1 MLPHRD
7 AGDKMDIHLLLVI
20 VGLLLAFITAINI
33 GGNDA
38 ANPTCAPVGA
48 GVLSIKQALVI
59 FSLFTI
65 IGASLQGYMVMKTIG
80 SGIVPSIDAVGAISI
95 IICANIWILFSTLR
109 GMAISTGHAIVSAV
123 IGYGIATY
131 GLNGLNSSI
140 LGTIGFSWVI
150 SPFCALVVA
159 VGFFK
164 LLRLIAARY
173 PGDPL
178 HFEKYMKALLI
189 ISLCFAAYS
198 FGANDVSHA
207 TGVFFKIAGE
217 VANVSEYAAMILLS
231 IYGAMG
237 LVIGGMTIG
246 KNVIATLAYK
256 VTRLDI
262 PTALAASLSNAIVVY
277 LFATLP
283 YLLIGYGLP
292 ISSSYASVGAIIGA
306 GLANNTRAVSK
317 RSIFKLVSFWILTVP
332 INILLC
338 VAIFSL
344 FNYIL

>member
-1 MLPHRD
+1 
-7 AGDKMDIHLLLVI
+7 MDIQLLLLI
-20 VGLLLAFITAINI
+20 VGLVLAFITAINI

-48 GVLSIKQALVI
+48 GVLTIKQALML

-65 IGASLQGYMVMKTIG
+65 LGASLQGYMVMKTIG
-80 SGIVPSIDAVGAISI
+80 SGIVPSIDVLGAISI
-95 IICANIWILFSTLR
+95 IICANIWILFATLR

-123 IGYGIATY
+123 IGYGIAVY
-131 GLNGLNSSI
+131 GFNGLNSGI
-140 LGTIGFSWVI
+140 LGTIGLSWII
-150 SPFCALVVA
+150 SPFCALAVA
-159 VGFFK
+159 IGLFK
-164 LLRLIAARY
+164 LIHIAAARY
-173 PGDPL
+173 HGDPVR
-178 HFEKYMKALLI
+178 FERYMKSLLI

-217 VANVSEYAAMILLS
+217 AVKVSEYISMILLS
-231 IYGAMG
+231 IYGAIG
-237 LVIGGMTIG
+237 LIIGGLTIG
-246 KNVIATLAYK
+246 KKVIATLAFK

-283 YLLIGYGLP
+283 FLLTGYGLP

-306 GLANNTRAVSK
+306 GLANNTRSVSK
-317 RSIFKLVSFWILTVP
+317 KSILKLISFWILTVP
-332 INILLC
+332 INIILC
-338 VAIFSL
+338 IVIFSF
-344 FNYIL
+344 FNYAF